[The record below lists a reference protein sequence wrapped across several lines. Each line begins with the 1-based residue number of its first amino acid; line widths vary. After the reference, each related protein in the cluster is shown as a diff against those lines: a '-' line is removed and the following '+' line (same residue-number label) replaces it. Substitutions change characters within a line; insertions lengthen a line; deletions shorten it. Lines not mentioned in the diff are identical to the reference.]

1 MLRCQSIFDL
11 DLTPGSHD
19 PVYDSGCYHIA
30 PHRRQRFVELV
41 ADALKPGGGFGMTC
55 FRPNGGSGDTDQ
67 QVYEHRTL
75 GGGLGYREERLRES
89 WSGDL
94 QVHVVRQMVKPSV
107 ESGLFGEDFLSVL
120 LAQEA

>member
-1 MLRCQSIFDL
+1 MPRCQSVFDL

-55 FRPNGGSGDTDQ
+55 FRPNGGSGYTDQ
-67 QVYEHRTL
+67 QVYERRTL
-75 GGGLGYREERLRES
+75 GGGLGYSEERLREI
-89 WSGDL
+89 WSGHL
-94 QVHVVRQMVKPSV
+94 QVRVVRQMNKPSV